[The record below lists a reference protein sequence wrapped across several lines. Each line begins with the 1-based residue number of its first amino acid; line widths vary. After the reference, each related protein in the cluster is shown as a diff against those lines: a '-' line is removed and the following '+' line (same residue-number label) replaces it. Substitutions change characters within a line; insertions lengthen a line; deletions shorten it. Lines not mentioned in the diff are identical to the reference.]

1 MKILS
6 RRAMVAALFLLLF
19 AVGIAG
25 FLITYLRDAPAWVR
39 YPANR
44 HLYTAGQLK
53 AGTVYDRSGAVLA
66 QTVNNTRV
74 YNGNAD
80 VRTALMQTVGDSNG
94 DIATGAQVAFASQL
108 TGWSLLNGTYRTSRT
123 VSDIHLTVDANLCVT
138 AYKALAGRKGAVG
151 VYNYKTGE
159 ILCIASS
166 PSFDPENPPS
176 AAAVKADAAQYE
188 GVYMNKFFS
197 AAYTPGSVFKLVT
210 SAAAVD
216 TIPGATTKSYY
227 CDGTLDAGGGKVTCP
242 RAHGTQ
248 TLSQALS
255 HSCNVTFGG
264 LALQLGGATLQK
276 YADLAGFNSA
286 LSVDGIRTAAGH
298 VDVTGAK
305 GANLAWSGVGQY
317 TDTANPLN
325 YLAYVGAIANGGVR
339 VTPHILQGSASAQQ
353 TILSASTADTV
364 KSMMRYAVL
373 HNYGEYNY
381 RGLQLCAKSGTA
393 QLADGTSPHAWFVG
407 FMDRQDCPL
416 AFVVVIE
423 NGGAGSSQAGPVAG
437 KVLQAALRLYVK

>member
-6 RRAMVAALFLLLF
+6 RRAMVAVLFLLLF
-19 AVGIAG
+19 AVGVAG
-25 FLITYLRDAPAWVR
+25 FLFTYLKDAPAWVR

-53 AGTVYDRSGAVLA
+53 AGAVYDRSGTVLA
-66 QTVNNTRV
+66 QTVNNRRV
-74 YNGNAD
+74 YNDSAD

-94 DIATGAQVAFASQL
+94 DISTAAQVAFVNRLA
-108 TGWSLLNGTYRTSRT
+108 GWSLLNGTYRMNQT
-123 VSDIHLTVDANLCVT
+123 VSDIHLTVDANLSVT
-138 AYKALAGRKGAVG
+138 AYKALAGRKGTVG

-166 PSFDPENPPS
+166 PSFDPENPPD
-176 AAAVKADAAQYE
+176 AKTVKANAAQYE
-188 GVYMNKFFS
+188 GVYMDKLFS

-210 SAAAVD
+210 SAAAID
-216 TIPGATTKSYY
+216 TIPDATTKSYY
-227 CDGTLDAGGGKVTCP
+227 CNGSLDAGGGTVTCP
-242 RAHGTQ
+242 RAHGRQ
-248 TLSQALS
+248 TLAQALS

-264 LALQLGGATLQK
+264 LALQLCGATLQK
-276 YADLAGFNSA
+276 YAETAGFNSS
-286 LSVDGIRTAAGH
+286 LTVDGIKTTAGR
-298 VDVTGAK
+298 VDVTNAK
-305 GANLAWSGVGQY
+305 GANLAWAGVGQY

-339 VTPHILQGSASAQQ
+339 VTPHILQGSTSAQK
-353 TILSASTADTV
+353 TILSASTANTI
-364 KSMMRYAVL
+364 KSMMRNDVL
-373 HNYGEYNY
+373 SNYGERNY

-393 QLADGTSPHAWFVG
+393 QLADGTASHAWFVG

-437 KVLQAALRLYVK
+437 QVLQAALKLYVK